1 DNIRVISIVG
11 RFLEHSRIYYFNHD
25 GEEKMYLSSADM
37 MTRNM
42 IKRVEIL
49 VPINDPKILGELK
62 SINRLSLMDNIKAR
76 PHKTDGKYEYVK
88 NEYEPISAQDEL
100 MRRAEN
106 YGLEQQ
112 VQKENELLLKVKQ
125 RFKKRK

>member
-1 DNIRVISIVG
+1 
-11 RFLEHSRIYYFNHD
+11 
-25 GEEKMYLSSADM
+25 MYLSSADM

-49 VPINDPKILGELK
+49 FPINDPKILGELK
-62 SINRLSLMDNIKAR
+62 SINRLYLMDNIKAR
-76 PHKTDGKYEYVK
+76 TQKSDGKYEYVK

>member
-1 DNIRVISIVG
+1 YHPHGNKQMYSSSANIR
-11 RFLEHSRIYYFNHD
+11 
-25 GEEKMYLSSADM
+25 
-37 MTRNM
+37 TRNM
-42 IKRVEIL
+42 IKRVQIL
-49 VPINDPKILGELK
+49 IPINDRKILAELK
-62 SINRLSLMDNIKAR
+62 AINRLYHMDNIKSR
-76 PHKTDGKYEYVK
+76 TQKSDGKYEYVK